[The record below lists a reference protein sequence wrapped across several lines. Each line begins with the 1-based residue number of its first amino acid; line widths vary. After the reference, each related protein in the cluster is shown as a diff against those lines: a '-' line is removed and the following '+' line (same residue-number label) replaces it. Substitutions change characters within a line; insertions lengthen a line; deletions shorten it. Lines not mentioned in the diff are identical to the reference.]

1 MRITR
6 FVLALGLCLSSGA
19 VFAALSVEP
28 ALKSAPDKA
37 GQKLAALEIVGGD
50 TPAQQPEVEQ
60 TEGAE
65 PEPSEPQDVAEPAA
79 PVVYSTP
86 LASGGADVEG
96 LTLEQLIEGSPLF
109 PPIEGLP
116 EQLWKG
122 KTCSTCHQWQRAD
135 LCDQAKRYLPET
147 AQQALKKQHPYGGAL
162 KLHLKAWAQ
171 NDCQ

>member
-1 MRITR
+1 MRITG
-6 FVLALGLCLSSGA
+6 FVVALGLILSSGA

-28 ALKSAPDKA
+28 IRKPAPVADIRKY
-37 GQKLAALEIVGGD
+37 AALEIVGGD
-50 TPAQQPEVEQ
+50 TPAQEPVSEQ
-60 TEGAE
+60 EEAE
-65 PEPSEPQDVAEPAA
+65 PEPADAQVVEEPAP

-86 LASGGADVEG
+86 LTSGGPDVEG

-122 KTCSTCHQWQRAD
+122 KACSTCHQWQRAD
-135 LCDQAKRYLPET
+135 LCDQAKRYLPES
-147 AQQALKKQHPYGGAL
+147 AQDALKKQHPYGGAL
-162 KLHLKAWAQ
+162 KLHLKAWAE